1 MKSIINIISKYPISL
16 FLTAVLWTLCLINVP
31 ETPLND
37 VTLIDKWTHIIM
49 FLALC
54 LAIWHE
60 WRQDHKGERTDWYR
74 LLFWA
79 WLMPLLMGGAVEL
92 VQAYCTGGRRT
103 GDWIDV
109 IANALGCTLALVVGV
124 ATTWEKQKHA

>member
-1 MKSIINIISKYPISL
+1 MKTISKYPISV
-16 FLTAVLWTLCLINVP
+16 FLTAALWTVCLINVP

-37 VTLIDKWTHIIM
+37 VTLIDKWTHIVM
-49 FLALC
+49 FMALC

-60 WRQDHKGERTDWYR
+60 WRQNHKGEKTDWCR

-79 WLMPLLMGGAVEL
+79 WLMPLLMGGAVEPA
-92 VQAYCTGGRRT
+92 QAYCTGGRRT

-109 IANALGCTLALVVGV
+109 VANAIGCTLALVAG
-124 ATTWEKQKHA
+124 AAITWKNQKRSQKI